1 MKSKAKNGNLAK
13 ARKDKNDEFYTRY
26 EDVEAEV
33 RNYREHF
40 RGKTVLCNCDDP
52 LKSNFC
58 KYFLLR
64 FRWYGLKRL
73 VCTSYGGGKHGTVL
87 DVKDVICSNGVAP
100 TEDDVVET
108 VMKAGVRNLDGNG
121 DFRSPECVSL
131 LDEADIVVTNP
142 PFSLFR
148 EFVGLLMER
157 GKKFLVIGNQN
168 AITYKEFFRYLKND
182 KVWLGFGFQSGNA
195 YFRIPEESE
204 RDFASGV
211 YDEKTGL
218 VKFRNCCWFTNLD
231 HRKRHEPL
239 YLSEEYSEKRYPK
252 YDNYDAIEVG
262 RTDDIPK
269 DYFGAMGVPITF
281 LDKYCPEQFEI
292 AGITGGAGVSGLYVE
307 GCEKYDRPYLKGKRM
322 YPRILI
328 RRKGKDESNA

>member
-73 VCTSYGGGKHGTVL
+73 ICTSYGGDKHGTVL
-87 DVKDVICSNGVAP
+87 NVGDVICSNGVAP

-108 VMKAGVRNLDGNG
+108 VMKAGVRHLEGNG

-148 EFVGLLMER
+148 EFVGLLMEH
-157 GKKFLVIGNQN
+157 GKKFLILGSQN
-168 AITYKEFFRYLKND
+168 NATYKEVFSLFMKNM
-182 KVWLGFGFQSGNA
+182 VWLG
-195 YFRIPEESE
+195 Y
-204 RDFASGV
+204 
-211 YDEKTGL
+211 KTGDMSFMVPEDTEPRETRYWQDRSGQKWRSL
-218 VKFRNCCWFTNLD
+218 GNICWFTNLD

-239 YLSEEYSEKRYPK
+239 YLSEEYSEKRYTK

>member
-73 VCTSYGGGKHGTVL
+73 ICTSYGGDKHGTVL
-87 DVKDVICSNGVAP
+87 DVGDVICSNGVAP

-108 VMKAGVRNLDGNG
+108 VMKTGVRHLEGNG

-148 EFVGLLMER
+148 EFVGLLMEH
-157 GKKFLVIGNQN
+157 GKKFLVIGNKN
-168 AITYKEFFRYLKND
+168 AITYKEIFPLIKD
-182 KVWLGFGFQSGNA
+182 
-195 YFRIPEESE
+195 
-204 RDFASGV
+204 
-211 YDEKTGL
+211 GL
-218 VKFRNCCWFTNLD
+218 VWTGCRGFAGGMWFLSDYDGKATEKVENGDRLLNVPSIWFTNLD

-292 AGITGGAGVSGLYVE
+292 AGITGGTGVSGLYVE

>member
-13 ARKDKNDEFYTRY
+13 AKKDKNDEFYTRY

-73 VCTSYGGGKHGTVL
+73 VCTSYGGDKHGTVL

-182 KVWLGFGFQSGNA
+182 KVWLGESIHSGDREFGVPDEYPLEAAS
-195 YFRIPEESE
+195 FRIDEQG
-204 RDFASGV
+204 RHFIRVKGV
-211 YDEKTGL
+211 
-218 VKFRNCCWFTNLD
+218 RWFTNLD

-292 AGITGGAGVSGLYVE
+292 LGI
-307 GCEKYDRPYLKGKRM
+307 DRYIEDNPNPGHRFLLNKKEVYA
-322 YPRILI
+322 RILI